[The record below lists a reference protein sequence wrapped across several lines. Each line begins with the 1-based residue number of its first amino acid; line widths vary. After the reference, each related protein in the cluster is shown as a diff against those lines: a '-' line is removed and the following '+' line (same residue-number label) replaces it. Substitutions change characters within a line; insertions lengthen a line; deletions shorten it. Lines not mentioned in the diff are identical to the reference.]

1 MLWIRSAI
9 FLTIP
14 YLRRENPAGT
24 LLKTSVQSGT
34 VAVFTIKTP
43 LCFCLVRN
51 CERNVCFGKAEID
64 RSSSRIEYTGDTGYG
79 ILVTRRNLSEKPE
92 IRNLMLMPEM
102 KLSEHREFSS
112 QALLL
117 IRFRIPGFSKIPERS
132 QNSISGIS
140 VRFYSELLN
149 IFGIS

>member
-1 MLWIRSAI
+1 
-9 FLTIP
+9 
-14 YLRRENPAGT
+14 
-24 LLKTSVQSGT
+24 
-34 VAVFTIKTP
+34 
-43 LCFCLVRN
+43 
-51 CERNVCFGKAEID
+51 
-64 RSSSRIEYTGDTGYG
+64 
-79 ILVTRRNLSEKPE
+79 
-92 IRNLMLMPEM
+92 MLMPEM

-117 IRFRIPGFSKIPERS
+117 IGFRIPGFSKIPERS